1 MFKQMTSILSLLALL
16 SACSSDDDTASDAGP
31 AGGAAA
37 GGAAAGGAAAGSVA
51 AGGAAAGGVAAG
63 GSVATPP
70 PADLNA
76 NCAVVYDWVC
86 DDTPRC
92 SDPNVDFTNQCNWAR
107 DNKCDFCAATLSAF
121 AALQP
126 TCNWMEP
133 VPTAA
138 ACQ

>member
-31 AGGAAA
+31 
-37 GGAAAGGAAAGSVA
+37 
-51 AGGAAAGGVAAG
+51 AGGVAAG

>member
-1 MFKQMTSILSLLALL
+1 MLKQMTTILSLLALL

-37 GGAAAGGAAAGSVA
+37 GGAA